1 MVKNERRRKTLQEL
15 NLCDDFLFAKV
26 MENKE
31 ICRRVLEKILE
42 LDIKKVEFIES
53 QLTKDVSYDAKSVR
67 LDIYLDDDEKN
78 VYAVEMQT
86 ANQYNI
92 NRRARYY
99 HSILDV
105 DQMMKKGID
114 YEELKENYVIFIC
127 TFDYFKKGLHK
138 YSFESICREDNHFR
152 LEDGTQTVILN
163 TKGTAKDVDPELEA
177 FLQYIET
184 STDEVAGNSKSA
196 LLEMINSQVRTVKNN
211 KDAGVE
217 YMKFDELIRESRRE
231 GKQEGIKATIEICRE
246 MKIPKQ
252 TIIDS
257 LVEKFELT
265 EEQAREEYLKN
276 KEK

>member
-92 NRRARYY
+92 NRRARYC